1 MEIVKTNSL
10 RWLSLEDLE
19 GEKWKDIPWANG
31 LYSVS
36 SYGRVKSKR
45 SRKILKL
52 WLSKFGYYNC
62 KICINNKEY
71 VKRVNRLVAEL
82 FIPNKYNLPCVNH
95 KDENK
100 SNNNVNNLEW
110 CDAKYNVN
118 YGTRNERAAA
128 KISQK
133 NSKAVYCIELNK
145 IFKSQTEAAKELGIS
160 QGNISS
166 CLTGKYKTSGGYHWK
181 YAETSVEEI

>member
-1 MEIVKTNSL
+1 MEWRKIIMDGYTT
-10 RWLSLEDLE
+10 
-19 GEKWKDIPWANG
+19 I
-31 LYSVS
+31 YSVS
-36 SYGRVKSKR
+36 STGEVRNDNTGY
-45 SRKILKL
+45 ILK
-52 WLSKFGYYNC
+52 KQMQDGYM
-62 KICINNKEY
+62 KVGFTINGNM
-71 VKRVNRLVAEL
+71 KRCSVHRLVATA
-82 FIPNKYNLPCVNH
+82 FIPNPNNLPIVNH
-95 KDENK
+95 KDENPK
-100 SNNNVNNLEW
+100 NNSINNLEW

-166 CLTGKYKTSGGYHWK
+166 CCAGKLEKTGGYHFRSM
-181 YAETSVEEI
+181 AIEEVKGDK

>member
-1 MEIVKTNSL
+1 MKYIKGYE
-10 RWLSLEDLE
+10 R
-19 GEKWKDIPWANG
+19 
-31 LYSVS
+31 LYSITEDGCVYS
-36 SYGRVKSKR
+36 HYLKSFLKPVKI
-45 SRKILKL
+45 RKGYYQIG
-52 WLSKFGYYNC
+52 LSKNGERKFYL
-62 KICINNKEY
+62 IH
-71 VKRVNRLVAEL
+71 RLVAETY
-82 FIPNKYNLPCVNH
+82 IPNPNNLPIVNH
-95 KDENK
+95 KDENPK
-100 SNNNVNNLEW
+100 NNSINNLEW

-166 CLTGKYKTSGGYHWK
+166 CCAGKLEKTGGYHFRSM
-181 YAETSVEEI
+181 AIEEVKGDK